1 MIATAM
7 TMLLRRTRGNEA
19 LFSRFVLV
27 RVVRLTIETNIITAS
42 VAIASFVLYVAF
54 PNDIYYTFTAGIMG
68 KLYSNTLLVSLNNRI
83 YFRDQVSG
91 SSRDADTSRITI
103 SSRIRAAGLGSIHLS
118 PTRGKAE
125 LRTPI
130 EVFKLETTTT
140 TGDLENGKGD
150 TASINSDHSHTVG
163 DTTPIKAAPSIA
175 QPSSLDHGRG

>member
-1 MIATAM
+1 
-7 TMLLRRTRGNEA
+7 
-19 LFSRFVLV
+19 
-27 RVVRLTIETNIITAS
+27 
-42 VAIASFVLYVAF
+42 
-54 PNDIYYTFTAGIMG
+54 MG
-68 KLYSNTLLVSLNNRI
+68 KLWVSQYTLPTCQNVDERPRYSNTLLVSLNNRI

-150 TASINSDHSHTVG
+150 TASINSDH
-163 DTTPIKAAPSIA
+163 
-175 QPSSLDHGRG
+175 R